1 MSGIGL
7 SEFTARHG
15 VGLVRFALLVSG
27 DYGTAEDLVQE
38 TLQSLFRRFGDHLP
52 LEEPLAYARRSIVNA
67 NSSRARRKMTALTFV
82 GSVPDRAVFADALE
96 GSAERQAMWQ
106 ALSRLSHRQRVVL
119 VMRYY
124 CDSSDEQIAS
134 TLHCRQATVRSLAAR
149 GLAALRSDSL
159 FLPQEGSQ

>member
-27 DYGTAEDLVQE
+27 DHGTAEDLVQE

-52 LEEPLAYARRSIVNA
+52 LAEPLAYARRSIVNA
-67 NSSRARRKMTALTFV
+67 NNSRARRRMTALTVV
-82 GSVPDRAVFADALE
+82 GSVPDAAVLGDALE
-96 GSAERQAMWQ
+96 GSADRQAMWQ
-106 ALSRLSHRQRVVL
+106 ALARLSHRQRVVL

-124 CDSSDEQIAS
+124 CDSSDAQIAS
-134 TLHCRQATVRSLAAR
+134 TLQCCQATVRSLAAR
-149 GLAALRSDSL
+149 GLAALRSDPAFAPL
-159 FLPQEGSQ
+159 EGTR